1 MQRLL
6 SIDCLRGL
14 AALGVVLHH
23 ACLHHPAGFAAG
35 HPLTILE
42 EVLNLLAPT
51 IRQTTRPDLTTES
64 GNLNLLLG
72 SVGLKVN
79 PVGNLLLVGN
89 VLFSIGTG
97 GLQDKVTPVF
107 GIDYTF

>member
-1 MQRLL
+1 MPGTLW
-6 SIDCLRGL
+6 
-14 AALGVVLHH
+14 VVGT
-23 ACLHHPAGFAAG
+23 P
-35 HPLTILE
+35 I
-42 EVLNLLAPT
+42 
-51 IRQTTRPDLTTES
+51 
-64 GNLNLLLG
+64 GNLEDVTERARRVLG

-79 PVGNLLLVGN
+79 PVGNLLVVGN